1 MLVAYLAIL
10 AFYGWLMISRRLTAT
25 IAIPLCAFSI
35 ALLAMIPVA
44 VSGGLLSYGNAILT
58 EVLQPGIGLLS
69 NWVFAVILGAVIAA
83 QLRIS
88 GAAERLV
95 RYTAEYAG
103 EDRFRLGLSML
114 LIIAVLFTT
123 LGGLGAVILV
133 ASICLPVLFSLG
145 IERRV
150 AGGIFLLGLSLG
162 GALNPT
168 NWQGYQQILTGDSIP
183 EALRL
188 DLSDVIRFGVVMA
201 GLFLLVSIFYLLKTL
216 SSKEEGLRQLG
227 GLALFLTCIGLGAW
241 AITRS
246 AAATGIFLNG
256 LHWLLS
262 GLLIMLLALLVLRLV
277 LLFFDSPADSW
288 TARTDNWLAAA
299 SLLLPILLLLWS
311 ASIKAVYDF
320 STRGLKPE
328 ELPTA
333 PMSIDILAALSLGI
347 IFCALSTVTRRGKS
361 INQLM
366 QALFEGVQMAAP
378 AVILLIGI
386 GILLKAT
393 RLDAVTAVFEPMFT
407 WLPISTPLT
416 FVATFFLL
424 SPLALYRGPLN
435 LYGMGITI
443 MGILTGAGVLHG
455 SLIMAAFF
463 SVGMLQGVCDPTN
476 THNVWIANFC
486 KVPVNELTRLLF
498 PWVSIIVL
506 LGLLAGATMFHAD
519 FAGIESV
526 TSLPVELQVPVN

>member
-1 MLVAYLAIL
+1 
-10 AFYGWLMISRRLTAT
+10 MISRRLTAT
-25 IAIPLCAFSI
+25 IAIPLCALSI
-35 ALLAMIPVA
+35 ALLAMFPLL
-44 VSGGLLSYGNAILT
+44 VSSGPLAYGNAVLT
-58 EVLQPGIGLLS
+58 QVLQPGISLLA

-145 IERRV
+145 IERRI

-168 NWQGYQQILTGDSIP
+168 NWQGYQQILTGEQIP
-183 EALRL
+183 ESLRL
-188 DLSDVIRFGVVMA
+188 ELTDVIRFGVVMA
-201 GLFLLVSIFYLLKTL
+201 ALFLLVSIAYLLRTL
-216 SSKEEGLRQLG
+216 STRQDGLR
-227 GLALFLTCIGLGAW
+227 
-241 AITRS
+241 
-246 AAATGIFLNG
+246 N
-256 LHWLLS
+256 LS
-262 GLLIMLLALLVLRLV
+262 GLLLVITGCGLAAWGIASSTAATGMFLSALHYLLSSLLLLLLGLLLLRL
-277 LLFFDSPADSW
+277 LLLPFSTDTQAW
-288 TARTDNWLAAA
+288 TGRTDNWLAAA

-311 ASIKAVYDF
+311 AAIKAVYDF
-320 STRGLKPE
+320 NSRGIAVD
-328 ELPTA
+328 ELPPA
-333 PMSIDILAALSLGI
+333 PISIDILAALTLGI
-347 IFCALSTVTRRGKS
+347 IFCALSTVTRRGKAL
-361 INQLM
+361 NQLM

-393 RLDAVTAVFEPMFT
+393 RLEAVTAVFEPVFAA
-407 WLPISTPLT
+407 LPVSSPFAFIL
-416 FVATFFLL
+416 TFFLL

-506 LGLLAGATMFHAD
+506 LGLIAGAVMFRAD
-519 FAGIESV
+519 FP
-526 TSLPVELQVPVN
+526 SLTGLPGL